1 MAVRGGKFLQR
12 SGKMAAMMARNEED
26 DDDDDDSSDVS
37 EILSDEEE
45 EEEEESKGQPPAK
58 KRRTNTFFDEE
69 AEASGDEDEDEDD
82 DEDADPHDVVKKH
95 YTEEDIRREQMDEEA
110 KELIRQQDRRRAQSG
125 GNRFVDSSV
134 ADVARDIEDRHRMSR
149 RTVNLDAGGADADDS
164 YGDANYTAVSQQS
177 LVPSVSDPSLWM
189 ISCSNGKEEELVFQ
203 IMNKCVAYARQNKPL
218 GITAAIAAQSKG
230 KIYVESYSE
239 PSVVEAIQNIRGLM
253 QYSMR
258 LVPIHDM
265 TTVMTV
271 TTKKKPVKEHEL
283 VRMTRGHYKGDLA
296 QVKFVRESGLKAVV
310 QCVPRLDLTL
320 SDLPPEEA
328 KIRRRTVR
336 PPQKYFNA
344 QELAALGKTS
354 VIRQRF
360 PNTDLFCDYFEGNY
374 YHDGFLLK
382 EVTVGSMIKEITD
395 DPPTID
401 ELQQLKGRNT
411 GKGGQYDDDHQKKD
425 NEGENARAS
434 LLDELSEMQGRA
446 GLDKPTSSGL
456 LIGDTVEV
464 IEGDLVGMRGKLISL
479 DGTTVKVKPTST
491 TVDLGGTQEV
501 EFLASQV
508 RKFIQVGAHVKIT
521 DGRYANETGGVVAV
535 DEIEGETDHIA
546 IVLTD
551 VTSKEITVRVSQ
563 LRETTEINS
572 GQDRLAGYELYDL
585 VSLSGGGSANEVGII
600 VRVGREDFT
609 VINNHGIV
617 REVRPEEL
625 RGKQNTRSSR
635 AIAGDAQTNQLKC
648 GDLVRVLEGPH
659 KGKEATIKRISR
671 TQLFLFS
678 QARSEHAGIF
688 VVRARSCVQAGTQHQ
703 NRGSAVDAGASPF
716 STPRSQGPVGGR
728 GATRDDGLIGKTVRI
743 QAGNWKGYLGTVCD
757 ATPQHVQVE
766 LHSRLKKV
774 MVVRER
780 VVVAGDKFGATD
792 NADRTIMDVPGAIV
806 APTTPFVAGGATPMH
821 GGATP
826 LHGGATP
833 MHDSMG
839 GDEVWRPGGSID
851 QDAGPAAESNDNDGW
866 GQSATSEEQNNP
878 FGSPSSEADSGWG
891 ASTTS
896 STNNTWAPEPDD
908 PTKQQESA
916 AVSAPPIQPDAK
928 IAEADVGDADEATP
942 VWFMERVC
950 VQLKSDG
957 STAVVKDVAGN
968 SATVEMEGDKSNKSV
983 RASEVSMVEP
993 KEHDQVLVT
1002 SGAEVGVEGELVCI
1016 DGTDAILKDPNEEF
1030 RIVDY
1035 VNLAKI
1041 VTE

>member
-1 MAVRGGKFLQR
+1 
-12 SGKMAAMMARNEED
+12 
-26 DDDDDDSSDVS
+26 
-37 EILSDEEE
+37 
-45 EEEEESKGQPPAK
+45 
-58 KRRTNTFFDEE
+58 
-69 AEASGDEDEDEDD
+69 
-82 DEDADPHDVVKKH
+82 
-95 YTEEDIRREQMDEEA
+95 
-110 KELIRQQDRRRAQSG
+110 
-125 GNRFVDSSV
+125 
-134 ADVARDIEDRHRMSR
+134 
-149 RTVNLDAGGADADDS
+149 
-164 YGDANYTAVSQQS
+164 
-177 LVPSVSDPSLWM
+177 
-189 ISCSNGKEEELVFQ
+189 
-203 IMNKCVAYARQNKPL
+203 
-218 GITAAIAAQSKG
+218 
-230 KIYVESYSE
+230 
-239 PSVVEAIQNIRGLM
+239 
-253 QYSMR
+253 
-258 LVPIHDM
+258 
-265 TTVMTV
+265 
-271 TTKKKPVKEHEL
+271 
-283 VRMTRGHYKGDLA
+283 MTRGHYKGDLA

-546 IVLTD
+546 VVLTD
-551 VTSKEITVRVSQ
+551 VTSKEITGELSITAFLIPLAKFRLLTIVLSLSTCTVRVSQ

-728 GATRDDGLIGKTVRI
+728 G
-743 QAGNWKGYLGTVCD
+743 
-757 ATPQHVQVE
+757 
-766 LHSRLKKV
+766 
-774 MVVRER
+774 
-780 VVVAGDKFGATD
+780 
-792 NADRTIMDVPGAIV
+792 
-806 APTTPFVAGGATPMH
+806 
-821 GGATP
+821 
-826 LHGGATP
+826 
-833 MHDSMG
+833 
-839 GDEVWRPGGSID
+839 
-851 QDAGPAAESNDNDGW
+851 
-866 GQSATSEEQNNP
+866 
-878 FGSPSSEADSGWG
+878 
-891 ASTTS
+891 
-896 STNNTWAPEPDD
+896 
-908 PTKQQESA
+908 
-916 AVSAPPIQPDAK
+916 
-928 IAEADVGDADEATP
+928 
-942 VWFMERVC
+942 
-950 VQLKSDG
+950 
-957 STAVVKDVAGN
+957 
-968 SATVEMEGDKSNKSV
+968 
-983 RASEVSMVEP
+983 
-993 KEHDQVLVT
+993 
-1002 SGAEVGVEGELVCI
+1002 GE
-1016 DGTDAILKDPNEEF
+1016 
-1030 RIVDY
+1030 Y
-1035 VNLAKI
+1035 V
-1041 VTE
+1041 